1 MRVLVFGASIVE
13 GNFDT
18 HGGWVARL
26 IQDEFSKKQH
36 NPEED
41 CHHFFNLGIDGD
53 LSQDLINRF
62 AGEVAARR
70 STPNSRVAIII
81 SVGMNDTIQYHG
93 EEPAVSVE
101 HYRENIKHLYF
112 SAKEITN
119 HIMFV
124 GLTPVE
130 DEAFPDGRYR
140 NERVWKYE
148 EALRSVTKEYN
159 VPFVPIYDIFRQN
172 MSVGNKLFV
181 DGLHPNDIGHEIIYL
196 RVKQALPELFTPDK
210 EEHWF
215 DVIN

>member
-1 MRVLVFGASIVE
+1 MRVLVFGDSITE
-13 GNFDT
+13 GDYDT

-26 IQDEFSKKQH
+26 IQDEFTKKQH

-41 CHHFFNLGIDGD
+41 CNYFINLGVDD
-53 LSQDLINRF
+53 NTTLEVLRRF
-62 AGEVAARR
+62 ASEVAARR
-70 STPNSRVAIII
+70 STPEAHVAVIIA
-81 SVGMNDTIQYHG
+81 VGINDTIQYRG
-93 EEPAVSVE
+93 EKPNSTPEQYE
-101 HYRENIKHLYF
+101 QDLIRLYY
-112 SAKEITN
+112 AAQEITD

-130 DEAFPDGRYR
+130 DEAFPDGLYR
-140 NERVWKYE
+140 NERIWHFE
-148 EALRSVTKEYN
+148 EKLRSFTKQHD
-159 VPFVPIYDIFRQN
+159 VPFVPIYDIFKQN

-196 RVKQALPELFTPDK
+196 RVKQALAQLFTPDK